1 MTFRKPLLAA
11 PIILG
16 ALLVLMIAGA
26 PAKAAGEM
34 VTLEITHVG
43 AIGEV
48 VCSVENGPEEP
59 CKPEYEAGTK
69 IRLHAKPGGGVTFVG
84 FSEGKDSAEKCT
96 GPADCEFT
104 LVEESSVEA
113 DLRSA
118 GETGNQRA
126 RRRESRM
133 RRSRDRKHRTLQPAN
148 IRWARN

>member
-11 PIILG
+11 PVILG

-59 CKPEYEAGTK
+59 CGRNTK
-69 IRLHAKPGGGVTFVG
+69 SAPKSACTRNR
-84 FSEGKDSAEKCT
+84 GK
-96 GPADCEFT
+96 
-104 LVEESSVEA
+104 V
-113 DLRSA
+113 
-118 GETGNQRA
+118 
-126 RRRESRM
+126 
-133 RRSRDRKHRTLQPAN
+133 
-148 IRWARN
+148 